1 MAYAYFRL
9 LLRSRRSFPLVV
21 NIVLA
26 ACNAHPLTSAKPT
39 SIPVLNMSC
48 QDQGDALKC
57 RAFERV
63 TGSTVDA
70 RETVDVD
77 VTDAVAWTTSNAGT
91 ATVVR
96 GRVASMEQPG
106 TATITATRRAGD
118 DSVTASVLVVVD
130 DENERPQV
138 AYDLSG
144 VVRDVSN
151 TAIPSVELTLSGGL
165 GDKRIAITG
174 QNSEPSEGTF
184 RFSPVLSGTYLL
196 RAAKSGYRPVEK
208 VVNVPNGS
216 PLMLVMLSE
225 PR

>member
-9 LLRSRRSFPLVV
+9 LLRSSRTFPLVV
-21 NIVLA
+21 NIVMT
-26 ACNAHPLTSAKPT
+26 ACNAHPLTSAKAT
-39 SIPVLNMSC
+39 STPVLNVSC
-48 QDQGDALKC
+48 QDQDDALKC

-63 TGSTVDA
+63 AGSTADA
-70 RETVDVD
+70 RETVDV
-77 VTDAVAWTTSNAGT
+77 TDAVVWTTSNAGT

-96 GRVASMEQPG
+96 GHVTAMEQPG
-106 TATITATRRAGD
+106 TATITATKRAGD
-118 DSVTASVLVVVD
+118 ESVTASVLVVVD
-130 DENERPQV
+130 DEYERPQM

-151 TAIPSVELTLSGGL
+151 AAVPGVQLTLSDGRGG
-165 GDKRIAITG
+165 KRILITG
-174 QNSEPSEGTF
+174 ENGEPSEGTF

-208 VVNVPNGS
+208 VVNVPDTS
-216 PLMLVMLSE
+216 PLTLVMLSN

>member
-9 LLRSRRSFPLVV
+9 LLRSSRTFPLVV
-21 NIVLA
+21 NIVMT
-26 ACNAHPLTSAKPT
+26 ACNAHPLTSAKAT
-39 SIPVLNMSC
+39 STPVLNVSC
-48 QDQGDALKC
+48 QDQDDALKC
-57 RAFERV
+57 RAFERAAA
-63 TGSTVDA
+63 STADA
-70 RETVDVD
+70 RETVDV
-77 VTDAVAWTTSNAGT
+77 TDAVVWTTSNAGT

-96 GRVASMEQPG
+96 GHVTSMEQPG
-106 TATITATRRAGD
+106 TATITATQRAGD
-118 DSVTASVLVVVD
+118 ESVTASVLVVVD
-130 DENERPQV
+130 DEYERPQM

-174 QNSEPSEGTF
+174 QNGEPSEGTF

-208 VVNVPNGS
+208 VINVPDTS
-216 PLMLVMLSE
+216 LLTLVMLSD